1 MNKEYRLNLY
11 LSYAHALSDSAHIIF
26 GLTLYFV
33 SDNLDINIL
42 TMGFI
47 YNLSSILRGI
57 SGVFAGILS
66 DKSNFLYWIILFA
79 TLSTLGCLILSI
91 SNNTNIFT
99 IGIIILAIGSGIY
112 HPVGLS
118 AITKFTVNP
127 GKSFGYHGLGGA
139 IGISLAP
146 WFFINISSTYSWQIA
161 YLLYGFLTLPI
172 IFIYFDKEVRNLTY
186 TKPTTKNS
194 KEYNLY
200 INIKKSY
207 PIYLFAS
214 LKDFSIS
221 GLLLMLAAFI
231 NTSIIN
237 QWQNI
242 IDINFHTS
250 IISSLIIIMGGFGS
264 FIGGNL
270 DSNNNR
276 KYILI
281 ISCLISGL
289 LFIIIFNHLN
299 YLIIIFSLISFLMS
313 FSDPSLGN
321 WLGST
326 IPKSMQGTSFALMYG
341 SGQIVGSFSGSL
353 AGIIVDNYNTI
364 TYFKILSIPLILASL
379 LIIIMYPKSKKI
391 IKHF

>member
-79 TLSTLGCLILSI
+79 ALSTLGCLILSI

-172 IFIYFDKEVRNLTY
+172 MFIYFDKEVRNLTY
-186 TKPTTKNS
+186 TKPATKNS
-194 KEYNLY
+194 KEYNLN

-231 NTSIIN
+231 NTSIMN

-270 DSNNNR
+270 DSNKNR

-326 IPKSMQGTSFALMYG
+326 IPKRMQGTSFALMYG

-353 AGIIVDNYNTI
+353 AGIIVDNYSTI

>member
-231 NTSIIN
+231 NTSIMN

-353 AGIIVDNYNTI
+353 AGIIVDNYSTI
-364 TYFKILSIPLILASL
+364 TYFKVLSIPLILASL

>member
-231 NTSIIN
+231 NTSIMN

-353 AGIIVDNYNTI
+353 AGIIVDNYSTI

>member
-1 MNKEYRLNLY
+1 MNKEYRLNSY

-79 TLSTLGCLILSI
+79 ALSTLGCLILSI

-161 YLLYGFLTLPI
+161 YLLYGFLSLPI
-172 IFIYFDKEVRNLTY
+172 MFIYFDKEVRNLTY

-194 KEYNLY
+194 KEYNLN

-231 NTSIIN
+231 NTSIMN

-326 IPKSMQGTSFALMYG
+326 IPKRMQGASFALMYG

-353 AGIIVDNYNTI
+353 AGIIVDNYSTI

>member
-231 NTSIIN
+231 NTSIMN

-270 DSNNNR
+270 DSNKNR

-289 LFIIIFNHLN
+289 LFIIVFNHLN

-353 AGIIVDNYNTI
+353 AGIIVDNYSTI

-391 IKHF
+391 IKQF

>member
-33 SDNLDINIL
+33 SDNLNISIL

-47 YNLSSILRGI
+47 YNLSSILRGV
-57 SGVFAGILS
+57 SGVSAGILS
-66 DKSNFLYWIILFA
+66 DKSNFLYWIILFGA
-79 TLSTLGCLILSI
+79 LSTLGCLVLSI

-99 IGIIILAIGSGIY
+99 IGIMILAIGSGIY

-118 AITKFTVNP
+118 AITKYTINP
-127 GKSFGYHGLGGA
+127 AKSFGYHGLGGA

-146 WFFINISSTYSWQIA
+146 WFFINISSALSWQIS
-161 YLLYGFLTLPI
+161 YLLYGFLTIPI
-172 IFIYFDKEVRNLTY
+172 MFIYFDKEILNLTY
-186 TKPTTKNS
+186 TKSTAKNS
-194 KEYNLY
+194 KEYKLD
-200 INIKKSY
+200 IKNSY

-214 LKDFSIS
+214 LKDFGIS
-221 GLLLMLAAFI
+221 GLLLMLAVFI
-231 NTSIIN
+231 NTSIMN

-242 IDINFHTS
+242 NDIDFYTS

-289 LFIIIFNHLN
+289 LFILIFNHLN
-299 YLIIIFSLISFLMS
+299 YVIIIFSLISFLIS

-321 WLGST
+321 WLGNT
-326 IPKSMQGTSFALMYG
+326 IPKRMHGTSFALMYG
-341 SGQIVGSFSGSL
+341 LGQIIGSFTGSL
-353 AGIIVDNYNTI
+353 AGIIVDNYSTI
-364 TYFKILSIPLILASL
+364 TYFKILSIPLLLASL
-379 LIIIMYPKSKKI
+379 LIIIMYSKSKQI
-391 IKHF
+391 TKHL

>member
-231 NTSIIN
+231 NTSIMN

-270 DSNNNR
+270 DSNKNR

-289 LFIIIFNHLN
+289 LFIIVFNHLN

-353 AGIIVDNYNTI
+353 AGIIVNNYNTI

>member
-1 MNKEYRLNLY
+1 MNKEFRLNLY

-33 SDNLDINIL
+33 SDNLNISIL

-47 YNLSSILRGI
+47 YNLSSILRGV
-57 SGVFAGILS
+57 SGVSAGILS
-66 DKSNFLYWIILFA
+66 DKSNFLYWIILFGA
-79 TLSTLGCLILSI
+79 LSTLGCLVLSI

-99 IGIIILAIGSGIY
+99 IGIMILAIGSGIY

-118 AITKFTVNP
+118 AITKYTINP

-146 WFFINISSTYSWQIA
+146 WFFINISSALSWQIS
-161 YLLYGFLTLPI
+161 YLLYGFLTIPI
-172 IFIYFDKEVRNLTY
+172 MFIYFDKEILNLTY
-186 TKPTTKNS
+186 TKSTAKNS
-194 KEYNLY
+194 KKYKLD
-200 INIKKSY
+200 IKNSY

-214 LKDFSIS
+214 LKDFGIS
-221 GLLLMLAAFI
+221 GLLLMLAVFI
-231 NTSIIN
+231 NTSIMN

-242 IDINFHTS
+242 NDIDFFTS
-250 IISSLIIIMGGFGS
+250 IVSSLIIIMGGFGS
-264 FIGGNL
+264 FIGGHL

-281 ISCLISGL
+281 IPCLISGL
-289 LFIIIFNHLN
+289 LFIIIFNDLN
-299 YLIIIFSLISFLMS
+299 YLIIIFSLISFLIS

-321 WLGST
+321 WLGSI
-326 IPKSMQGTSFALMYG
+326 IPKRMQGTSFALMYG
-341 SGQIVGSFSGSL
+341 LGQIIGSFSGSL
-353 AGIIVDNYNTI
+353 AGMIVGNYNTI

-379 LIIIMYPKSKKI
+379 LIFGMYPKSKKI
-391 IKHF
+391 IKNF

>member
-172 IFIYFDKEVRNLTY
+172 IFIYFDKKVRNLTY

-353 AGIIVDNYNTI
+353 AGIIVYNYSTI

>member
-1 MNKEYRLNLY
+1 MNKEFRLNLY

-33 SDNLDINIL
+33 SDNLNISIL

-47 YNLSSILRGI
+47 YNLSSILRGV
-57 SGVFAGILS
+57 SGVSAGILS
-66 DKSNFLYWIILFA
+66 DKSNFLYWIILFGG
-79 TLSTLGCLILSI
+79 LSTLGCLVLSI
-91 SNNTNIFT
+91 SNNTNMFT

-118 AITKFTVNP
+118 AITKYTINP

-146 WFFINISSTYSWQIA
+146 WFFINISSALSWQIS
-161 YLLYGFLTLPI
+161 YLLYGFLTIPI
-172 IFIYFDKEVRNLTY
+172 MFIYFDKEILNLTY
-186 TKPTTKNS
+186 TKSTAKNS
-194 KEYNLY
+194 KKYKLD
-200 INIKKSY
+200 IKNSY

-214 LKDFSIS
+214 LKDFGIS
-221 GLLLMLAAFI
+221 GLLLMLAVFI
-231 NTSIIN
+231 NTSIMN
-237 QWQNI
+237 QWQHIND
-242 IDINFHTS
+242 IDFFTS

-264 FIGGNL
+264 FIGGHL

-289 LFIIIFNHLN
+289 LFMVIFNHLN
-299 YLIIIFSLISFLMS
+299 YLIIIFSLISFLTS

-321 WLGST
+321 WLGSI
-326 IPKSMQGTSFALMYG
+326 IPKRMQGTSFALMYG
-341 SGQIVGSFSGSL
+341 LGQIIGSFSGSL
-353 AGIIVDNYNTI
+353 AGIIVGNYNTI
-364 TYFKILSIPLILASL
+364 TYFKMLSIPLILASL
-379 LIIIMYPKSKKI
+379 LIFIMYPKSKKI
-391 IKHF
+391 IKNLK

>member
-1 MNKEYRLNLY
+1 MNKEFRLNLY

-33 SDNLDINIL
+33 SDNLNISIL

-47 YNLSSILRGI
+47 YNLSSILRGV
-57 SGVFAGILS
+57 SGVSAGILS
-66 DKSNFLYWIILFA
+66 DKSNFLYWIILFGA
-79 TLSTLGCLILSI
+79 LSTLGCLVLSI

-99 IGIIILAIGSGIY
+99 IGIMILAIGSGIY

-118 AITKFTVNP
+118 AITKYTINP

-146 WFFINISSTYSWQIA
+146 WFFINISSALSWQIS
-161 YLLYGFLTLPI
+161 YLLYGFLTIPI
-172 IFIYFDKEVRNLTY
+172 MFIYFDKEILNLTY
-186 TKPTTKNS
+186 TKSTAKNS
-194 KEYNLY
+194 KKYKLD
-200 INIKKSY
+200 IKNSY

-214 LKDFSIS
+214 LKDFGIS
-221 GLLLMLAAFI
+221 GLLLMLAVFI
-231 NTSIIN
+231 NTSIMN

-242 IDINFHTS
+242 NDIDFFTS
-250 IISSLIIIMGGFGS
+250 IVSSLIIIMGGFGS
-264 FIGGNL
+264 FIGGHL

-289 LFIIIFNHLN
+289 LFMVIFNHLN
-299 YLIIIFSLISFLMS
+299 YLIIIFSLISFLTS

-321 WLGST
+321 WLGSI
-326 IPKSMQGTSFALMYG
+326 IPKRMQGTSFALMYG
-341 SGQIVGSFSGSL
+341 LGQIIGSFSGSL
-353 AGIIVDNYNTI
+353 AGIIVGNYNTI
-364 TYFKILSIPLILASL
+364 TYFKMLSIPLVLASL
-379 LIIIMYPKSKKI
+379 LIFIMYPKSKKI
-391 IKHF
+391 IKNLK

>member
-231 NTSIIN
+231 NTSIMN

-270 DSNNNR
+270 DSNKNR

-289 LFIIIFNHLN
+289 LFIIVFNHLN

>member
-231 NTSIIN
+231 NTSIMN

-270 DSNNNR
+270 DSNKNR

-289 LFIIIFNHLN
+289 LFIIVFNHLN

-353 AGIIVDNYNTI
+353 AGIIVNNYNTI

-391 IKHF
+391 IKQF

>member
-79 TLSTLGCLILSI
+79 ALSTLGCLILSI

-231 NTSIIN
+231 NTSIMN

-353 AGIIVDNYNTI
+353 AGIIVDNYSTI

>member
-231 NTSIIN
+231 NTSIMN

>member
-1 MNKEYRLNLY
+1 MNKEFRLNLY

-33 SDNLDINIL
+33 SDNLNISIL

-47 YNLSSILRGI
+47 YNLSSILRGV
-57 SGVFAGILS
+57 SGVSAGILS
-66 DKSNFLYWIILFA
+66 DKSNFLYWIILFGA
-79 TLSTLGCLILSI
+79 LSTLGCLVLSI
-91 SNNTNIFT
+91 SNNTNMFT

-118 AITKFTVNP
+118 AITKYTINP

-146 WFFINISSTYSWQIA
+146 WFFINISSALSWQIS
-161 YLLYGFLTLPI
+161 YLLYGFLTIPI
-172 IFIYFDKEVRNLTY
+172 MFIYFDKEILNLTY
-186 TKPTTKNS
+186 TKSTAKNS
-194 KEYNLY
+194 KKYKLD
-200 INIKKSY
+200 IKNSY

-214 LKDFSIS
+214 LKDFGIS
-221 GLLLMLAAFI
+221 GLLLMLAVFI
-231 NTSIIN
+231 NTSIMN
-237 QWQNI
+237 QWQHIND
-242 IDINFHTS
+242 IDFFTS

-264 FIGGNL
+264 FIGGHL

-289 LFIIIFNHLN
+289 LFMVIFNHLN
-299 YLIIIFSLISFLMS
+299 YLIIIFSLISFLTS

-321 WLGST
+321 WLGSI
-326 IPKSMQGTSFALMYG
+326 IPKRMQGTSFALMYG
-341 SGQIVGSFSGSL
+341 LGQIIGSFSGSL
-353 AGIIVDNYNTI
+353 AGIIVGNYNTI
-364 TYFKILSIPLILASL
+364 TYFKMLSIPLILASL
-379 LIIIMYPKSKKI
+379 LIFIMYPKSKKI
-391 IKHF
+391 IKNLK